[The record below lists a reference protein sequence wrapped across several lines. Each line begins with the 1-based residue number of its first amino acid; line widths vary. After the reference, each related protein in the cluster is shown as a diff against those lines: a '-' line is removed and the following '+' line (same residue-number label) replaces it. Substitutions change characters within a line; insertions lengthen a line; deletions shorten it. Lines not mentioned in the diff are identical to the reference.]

1 MAPSLKTSHYECPSV
16 LTQTSSSYSGA
27 LDLLCSH
34 QHRLHEPSN
43 EGAGGAHYKSQE
55 TFQAGPQPFN
65 KQVIY
70 GKNKANICQGHLRK
84 GKMKHG
90 RGICEEIKFSA
101 SCQRATWGSI
111 FHCSHYED
119 LSNQSAGASGGRI
132 TNYVIITTN
141 FGLPRALSTHASN
154 VPFVL
159 VLGDVQL
166 FCLRLTDIT
175 ASFQNDIQCWYEVSS
190 ENHYGQWQQSQPF
203 C

>member
-1 MAPSLKTSHYECPSV
+1 
-16 LTQTSSSYSGA
+16 
-27 LDLLCSH
+27 
-34 QHRLHEPSN
+34 
-43 EGAGGAHYKSQE
+43 
-55 TFQAGPQPFN
+55 
-65 KQVIY
+65 
-70 GKNKANICQGHLRK
+70 
-84 GKMKHG
+84 MKHG

-141 FGLPRALSTHASN
+141 FCLAWALSTHLSYIDPPTIWCGSNSSFLNWQCAMWQQLPTIASD
-154 VPFVL
+154 VTFVL
-159 VLGDVQL
+159 VVGDVQL

-190 ENHYGQWQQSQPF
+190 EDHYGQWQQSQSF